1 VWDLA
6 WQHNIG
12 LRFCW
17 YCNTFYSMLY
27 QVSKMTS
34 FSSEICLTPG
44 DYVTDSFLKF
54 VFRTCWLL
62 TIHCHGNLK
71 YCRFLALVNVIAKCL
86 FCRHHGYVSFWTS
99 RCSPPLAYNFSN
111 WRAFT
116 EFFASYAYI
125 LRTNAFPFCNENYF
139 SFIRRVPHVPANLS
153 LLSPFCLYADAWKW
167 LLSLKSC
174 IALLL

>member
-1 VWDLA
+1 
-6 WQHNIG
+6 
-12 LRFCW
+12 
-17 YCNTFYSMLY
+17 
-27 QVSKMTS
+27 MTS
-34 FSSEICLTPG
+34 FNSEICLTPG